1 MTAGVSGS
9 SAVLPSQWENEDE
22 TEGGTDDPVEITMD
36 ESDGLTGDA
45 AESEGDD
52 NSDDEG

>member
-1 MTAGVSGS
+1 MTAGVTGS